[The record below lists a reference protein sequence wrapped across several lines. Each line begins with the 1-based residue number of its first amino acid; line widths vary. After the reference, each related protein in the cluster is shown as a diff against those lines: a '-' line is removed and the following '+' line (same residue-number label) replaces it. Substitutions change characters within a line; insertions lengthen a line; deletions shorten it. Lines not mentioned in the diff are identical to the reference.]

1 MRLWLAACAAVV
13 ALAGEEADAECQ
25 ARGVFE
31 GLKLR
36 FEERQLPEGGSA
48 AVLPG
53 PVFYKRPLIRIPASA
68 VLLPN
73 DDVQQRV
80 RQYARD
86 QGPLQIDSSDGEAEQ
101 LVALALAL
109 LAERNSASSPFKS
122 WLELVASEKPPLA
135 LQMSD
140 RQQSILA
147 GTTVE
152 SAREQMTRLRDA
164 VLALAHPSD
173 LTAEAKVEEANWAL
187 GVAARRAQHVVLPED
202 GRRVLRLIMVT
213 DLFKM
218 RMHPDALQAPPL
230 VETTALAAGK
240 ERRLLLRAAER
251 DYHAG
256 EELFLWT
263 GRLSDSELLLRGI
276 ARPNASSM
284 KNPTGIG
291 GKVRIPE
298 NWNTNPRTPN
308 FKEFRKFNCTS
319 QEAFEVR
326 LSKKGWPMRS
336 FVRCYRVAWLLLNNW
351 YSPKVINQ
359 TQLLDKWPPPK
370 KYSHED
376 WLGWT
381 QADQAINSEIQEYCT
396 TMRSRLRNSI
406 DSTTAEDF
414 RRSDNSVDKIL
425 WKLRSEE
432 SKADRKSV
440 V

>member
-1 MRLWLAACAAVV
+1 
-13 ALAGEEADAECQ
+13 
-25 ARGVFE
+25 
-31 GLKLR
+31 
-36 FEERQLPEGGSA
+36 
-48 AVLPG
+48 
-53 PVFYKRPLIRIPASA
+53 
-68 VLLPN
+68 
-73 DDVQQRV
+73 
-80 RQYARD
+80 
-86 QGPLQIDSSDGEAEQ
+86 
-101 LVALALAL
+101 
-109 LAERNSASSPFKS
+109 
-122 WLELVASEKPPLA
+122 
-135 LQMSD
+135 
-140 RQQSILA
+140 
-147 GTTVE
+147 
-152 SAREQMTRLRDA
+152 
-164 VLALAHPSD
+164 
-173 LTAEAKVEEANWAL
+173 
-187 GVAARRAQHVVLPED
+187 
-202 GRRVLRLIMVT
+202 
-213 DLFKM
+213 
-218 RMHPDALQAPPL
+218 
-230 VETTALAAGK
+230 
-240 ERRLLLRAAER
+240 
-251 DYHAG
+251 
-256 EELFLWT
+256 
-263 GRLSDSELLLRGI
+263 
-276 ARPNASSM
+276 M

-414 RRSDNSVDKIL
+414 RRSENSVDKIL

-432 SKADRKSV
+432 SKAFKECVSLARATGIPVSDSKKS
-440 V
+440 